1 MVEWWSGGVVEW
13 WSGGVVEWW
22 SGGVV
27 EWWSGRVG
35 EWASRVRIRDAEGI
49 RACSRCVDPANA
61 GETTE
66 EAEGNSGGLWAGE
79 QVNAPITDHPGGV
92 AAMRVRFGT
101 WVKGSV
107 GRSRGKIRS

>member
-1 MVEWWSGGVVEW
+1 M
-13 WSGGVVEWW
+13 VEWW

-79 QVNAPITDHPGGV
+79 QVTVPITDHPGGV
-92 AAMRVRFGT
+92 AAMKWR
-101 WVKGSV
+101 SV
-107 GRSRGKIRS
+107 SLEGKSALGCCVFICA